1 MAKQE
6 IITYGNPLLRQKSDA
21 VKDIDDEIRK
31 IAKDLEETL
40 TSDDKGVGLA
50 APQIGICR
58 RILAVD
64 LTRAGGERKVTLI
77 NPKIIYR
84 SREEE
89 EYQEGCL
96 SIPEVWGSVT
106 RPKKIKIKGTLLSG
120 KTFVIDAEDYFA
132 RVLQHE
138 LDHLDGVLFIDYLS
152 PEDKGKNG
160 EILNALL
167 EKNRVKLGKI
177 LS

>member
-1 MAKQE
+1 MSRKE
-6 IITYGNPLLRQKSDA
+6 IITYGNPVLRQKSEE
-21 VKDIDDEIRK
+21 VTEIDENIRK

-40 TSDDKGVGLA
+40 SSDEKGIGLA
-50 APQIGICR
+50 APQLGICK

-64 LTRAGGERKVTLI
+64 LTRSNGERKITLI

-106 RPKKIKIKGTLLSG
+106 RPKKIKVKGTLVSG
-120 KTFVIDAEDYFA
+120 KTFVIDADEIFA

-138 LDHLDGVLFIDYLS
+138 MDHLDGVLFIDYLS
-152 PEDKGKNG
+152 PEDKGKNS
-160 EILNALL
+160 EIINAIL
-167 EKNRVKLGKI
+167 EKNRAKLGKI
-177 LS
+177 LL